1 MTPVKFPYFSLVLK
15 YPSKRVKL
23 GLLLLSP
30 LLPDVS
36 NPFYEDYS
44 TESAAGKSNIE
55 TSILEEDW
63 VKELMEDL
71 DVFIAE
77 RNFEDAV
84 DSIEKVGVW
93 LRRVRCAK
101 QRS

>member
-1 MTPVKFPYFSLVLK
+1 MAVLLR
-15 YPSKRVKL
+15 PAD
-23 GLLLLSP
+23 P
-30 LLPDVS
+30 A
-36 NPFYEDYS
+36 NPFYEDYAA
-44 TESAAGKSNIE
+44 ESAAGKSNIE

-84 DSIEKVGVW
+84 DSIEKGSV
-93 LRRVRCAK
+93 
-101 QRS
+101 

>member
-1 MTPVKFPYFSLVLK
+1 MTADDNLHSWIVS
-15 YPSKRVKL
+15 
-23 GLLLLSP
+23 
-30 LLPDVS
+30 DVS
-36 NPFYEDYS
+36 NPFYEDYAS
-44 TESAAGKSNIE
+44 ESAAGKSNIE

-84 DSIEKVGVW
+84 DSIDKVERGGNGWVNEKE
-93 LRRVRCAK
+93 K
-101 QRS
+101 E

>member
-1 MTPVKFPYFSLVLK
+1 MRCHFLFFTHSQ
-15 YPSKRVKL
+15 
-23 GLLLLSP
+23 
-30 LLPDVS
+30 DVS
-36 NPFYEDYS
+36 NPFYEDYA
-44 TESAAGKSNIE
+44 TESAPGKSNIE

-84 DSIEKVGVW
+84 DSIEKVSS
-93 LRRVRCAK
+93 RRVVDANVDEKMINVVRFMSKRNSIPFDFIC
-101 QRS
+101 

>member
-1 MTPVKFPYFSLVLK
+1 MRYTPDSGLFASIFP
-15 YPSKRVKL
+15 PAD
-23 GLLLLSP
+23 P
-30 LLPDVS
+30 A
-36 NPFYEDYS
+36 NPFYEDYA
-44 TESAAGKSNIE
+44 TDSAAGKSNIE

-84 DSIEKVGVW
+84 DSIEKVSCKSMLASISIVVVILMSG
-93 LRRVRCAK
+93 K
-101 QRS
+101 